1 MCKFRKLQ
9 AHEIDVRVG
18 QGIATPN
25 WSGVSL
31 LLYKNARVDMDIL
44 DEVVGSE
51 NWQRKHEVINGNLY
65 CHVGIYS
72 KDKNEWVWKSDCGT
86 ESNTEKEKGEASDAF
101 KRACV
106 NWGIGRELYTA
117 PKDMLVSCELNEKK
131 QPKDKKLKFFV
142 ATIEYDGNKI
152 SALVI
157 VNQNGNEL
165 YRYPKN
171 SKAGNDSNNVK
182 PIERKPKNEPKTDD
196 KPQSV
201 KPITRS
207 ELIGFY
213 ELESLEKTIAW
224 LEGRVGKELAN
235 FNEEENEWARAVLDK
250 KKQERDAEKRV
261 QGTLK
266 KIDDKDIPFPMG
278 E

>member
-213 ELESLEKTIAW
+213 ELESPKKTIAW
-224 LEGRVGKELAN
+224 LEDRVGKELAN
-235 FNEEENEWARAVLDK
+235 FNEEENAWARAVLDK
-250 KKQERDAEKRV
+250 KKQERDAEKRDK
-261 QGTLK
+261 GLHR
-266 KIDDKDIPFPMG
+266 IDDADIPFPMG
-278 E
+278 D

>member
-18 QGIATPN
+18 QGIATAN

-44 DEVVGSE
+44 DEVVGAE

-142 ATIEYDGNKI
+142 DTIEYDGNKI

-213 ELESLEKTIAW
+213 ELESPEKTIAW

-235 FNEEENEWARAVLDK
+235 FNEEENAWARAVLDK
-250 KKQERDAEKRV
+250 KKQERAAEKRDK
-261 QGTLK
+261 GLHR
-266 KIDDKDIPFPMG
+266 IDDADIPFPMG
-278 E
+278 D

>member
-9 AHEIDVRVG
+9 AHEIDVRIG
-18 QGIATPN
+18 QAISTTK

-44 DEVVGSE
+44 DEVVGAE

-117 PKDMLVSCELNEKK
+117 PKDMLISCELNEKK
-131 QPKDKKLKFFV
+131 QPADKKLKFFV
-142 ATIEYDGNKI
+142 SEIDYDGGKI
-152 SALVI
+152 SHIVI
-157 VNQNGNEL
+157 VNQNGEEL
-165 YRYPKN
+165 YKYPKGGKVTTTQN
-171 SKAGNDSNNVK
+171 KPSTAPKTNDNIHAVK
-182 PIERKPKNEPKTDD
+182 PL
-196 KPQSV
+196 
-201 KPITRS
+201 TRATLLT
-207 ELIGFY
+207 EYGMENPEVTAIA
-213 ELESLEKTIAW
+213 LENKF
-224 LEGRVGKELAN
+224 GKELRN
-235 FNEEENEWARAVLDK
+235 FTTEEIKQARAILDR
-250 KKQERDAEKRV
+250 KKQERDAAKRV
-261 QGTLK
+261 QSNLSR
-266 KIDDKDIPFPMG
+266 IDDADLPFSMG
-278 E
+278 G

>member
-18 QGIATPN
+18 QGISTTS

-72 KDKNEWVWKSDCGT
+72 ADKKEWVWKSDCGT

-142 ATIEYDGNKI
+142 DTIEYDGNKI
-152 SALVI
+152 SKLVI
-157 VNQNGNEL
+157 VNQNGEEL
-165 YRYPKN
+165 YKYPKN
-171 SKAGNDSNNVK
+171 GNVK
-182 PIERKPKNEPKTDD
+182 PFPNQPKNTA
-196 KPQSV
+196 KPNENAPLV
-201 KPITRS
+201 KPITMS
-207 ELIGFY
+207 ELIAEYG
-213 ELESLEKTIAW
+213 LETPQKTVAW
-224 LEGRVGKELAN
+224 LEGRYGKELRN
-235 FNEEENEWARAVLDK
+235 FTAEETKSARAILDK
-250 KKQERDAEKRV
+250 KKAEREAEKREK
-261 QGTLK
+261 GLRM
-266 KIDDKDIPFPMG
+266 IDDQDIPFSMG
-278 E
+278 D

>member
-18 QGIATPN
+18 QGISTPN
-25 WSGVSL
+25 WQGVSL

-72 KDKNEWVWKSDCGT
+72 ADKKEWVWKSDCGT

-117 PKDMLVSCELNEKK
+117 PKDMYVSCELNEKK
-131 QPKDKKLKFFV
+131 QPKDKKLKFYV
-142 ATIEYDGNKI
+142 HSIAYDGNKI

-171 SKAGNDSNNVK
+171 SNAGNDSNNVK

-213 ELESLEKTIAW
+213 ELESPEKTIAW

-235 FNEEENEWARAVLDK
+235 FDEEENEWARAVLDK
-250 KKQERDAEKRV
+250 KKQERDAEKRDK
-261 QGTLK
+261 GLRR
-266 KIDDKDIPFPMG
+266 IDDKDIPFPMG
-278 E
+278 D

>member
-9 AHEIDVRVG
+9 AHEIDVRIG
-18 QGIATPN
+18 QAISTEK

-44 DEVVGSE
+44 DEVVGAE

-117 PKDMLVSCELNEKK
+117 PKNMLIPCELNERK

-142 ATIEYDGNKI
+142 DDIDYDGPKI
-152 SALVI
+152 CYIKI
-157 VNQNGNEL
+157 VNQNGDEL
-165 YRYPKN
+165 YKYGHPNRPK
-171 SKAGNDSNNVK
+171 
-182 PIERKPKNEPKTDD
+182 PHDD
-196 KPQSV
+196 VPSV
-201 KPITRS
+201 KPLTRATLLT
-207 ELIGFY
+207 EYDVENPEETAIA
-213 ELESLEKTIAW
+213 LEAKF
-224 LEGRVGKELAN
+224 GKQLKD
-235 FNEEENEWARAVLDK
+235 FTEEETKRARAMLDK
-250 KKQERDAEKRV
+250 KKAEREAQKR
-261 QGTLK
+261 L
-266 KIDDKDIPFPMG
+266 IDDADIPFPMG
-278 E
+278 D

>member
-18 QGIATPN
+18 QGIATAN

-44 DEVVGSE
+44 DEVVGAE

-142 ATIEYDGNKI
+142 DTIEYDGNKI

-182 PIERKPKNEPKTDD
+182 PIERKPKNESKTDD
-196 KPQSV
+196 KSQSV

-213 ELESLEKTIAW
+213 ELESPDETIQWFERKA
-224 LEGRVGKELAN
+224 GKSLAE
-235 FNEEENEWARAVLDK
+235 FDAEETAAARAILDK
-250 KKQERDAEKRV
+250 KKQERDAEKRDK
-261 QGTLK
+261 GLHR
-266 KIDDKDIPFPMG
+266 IDDADIPFPMG
-278 E
+278 D

>member
-44 DEVVGSE
+44 DEVVGAE

-142 ATIEYDGNKI
+142 DTIEYDGNKI
-152 SALVI
+152 SKIVI
-157 VNQNGNEL
+157 VNQNGEEL
-165 YRYPKN
+165 YKFPKG
-171 SKAGNDSNNVK
+171 GNKPPQNKPSTAPKTHDNVPAVK
-182 PIERKPKNEPKTDD
+182 PLTRATLLAEYGVKNPEETA
-196 KPQSV
+196 V
-201 KPITRS
+201 
-207 ELIGFY
+207 
-213 ELESLEKTIAW
+213 W
-224 LEGRVGKELAN
+224 LEGRFGKELKN
-235 FNEEENEWARAVLDK
+235 FTAEETKQARELLEK
-250 KKQERDAEKRV
+250 KKAEKEAQKRM
-261 QGTLK
+261 
-266 KIDDKDIPFPMG
+266 IDDADIPFPM
-278 E
+278 ED

>member
-72 KDKNEWVWKSDCGT
+72 KDKKEWVWKSDCGT

-213 ELESLEKTIAW
+213 ELESPEKTIAW

-235 FNEEENEWARAVLDK
+235 FNEEENAWARAVLDK
-250 KKQERDAEKRV
+250 KKQERDAEKRDK
-261 QGTLK
+261 GLHR
-266 KIDDKDIPFPMG
+266 IDDADIPFPMG
-278 E
+278 D

>member
-1 MCKFRKLQ
+1 
-9 AHEIDVRVG
+9 
-18 QGIATPN
+18 
-25 WSGVSL
+25 
-31 LLYKNARVDMDIL
+31 MDIL

-142 ATIEYDGNKI
+142 DTIEYDGNKI
-152 SALVI
+152 SKLVI
-157 VNQNGNEL
+157 VNQNGEEL
-165 YRYPKN
+165 YKYPK
-171 SKAGNDSNNVK
+171 SGNVK
-182 PIERKPKNEPKTDD
+182 PFPNKLSTAPKTNDNV
-196 KPQSV
+196 PSV
-201 KPITRS
+201 KPLTRATLLT
-207 ELIGFY
+207 EYGVANP
-213 ELESLEKTIAW
+213 EETAKALESKF
-224 LEGRVGKELAN
+224 GKELKQFTA
-235 FNEEENEWARAVLDK
+235 EETMQARAMLENKKAEREAK
-250 KKQERDAEKRV
+250 KKR
-261 QGTLK
+261 L
-266 KIDDKDIPFPMG
+266 IDDADIPFPMG
-278 E
+278 D

>member
-44 DEVVGSE
+44 DEVVGAE

-196 KPQSV
+196 KPHSV

-213 ELESLEKTIAW
+213 ELESPKKTIAW
-224 LEGRVGKELAN
+224 LEDRVGKELAN
-235 FNEEENEWARAVLDK
+235 FNEEENEWARAVLDN
-250 KKQERDAEKRV
+250 KKQERDAEKRDK
-261 QGTLK
+261 GLHR
-266 KIDDKDIPFPMG
+266 IDDADIPFPMG
-278 E
+278 D

>member
-9 AHEIDVRVG
+9 AHEIDVRIG
-18 QGIATPN
+18 QAIATAK

-44 DEVVGSE
+44 DEVVGAE

-117 PKDMLVSCELNEKK
+117 PKDMLISCDLNEKK
-131 QPKDKKLKFFV
+131 QPADKKLKFFV
-142 ATIEYDGNKI
+142 DAIEYEGSKI
-152 SALVI
+152 SHIVI
-157 VNQNGNEL
+157 VNQNGEEL
-165 YRYPKN
+165 YRYPKGG
-171 SKAGNDSNNVK
+171 KNVTPQNK
-182 PIERKPKNEPKTDD
+182 PSTAPKTDN
-196 KPQSV
+196 KPKLV
-201 KPITRS
+201 KPLTRS
-207 ELIGFY
+207 ELIAEYG
-213 ELESLEKTIAW
+213 LENPEKTVVW
-224 LEGRVGKELAN
+224 LEGRFGKDFQD
-235 FNEEENEWARAVLDK
+235 FNGEETMKARAILDK
-250 KKQERDAEKRV
+250 KKAEREAEKRA
-261 QGTLK
+261 QSNLNR
-266 KIDDKDIPFPMG
+266 IDDADLPFSMG
-278 E
+278 G

>member
-9 AHEIDVRVG
+9 AHEIDVRIG
-18 QGIATPN
+18 QAISTAK

-44 DEVVGSE
+44 DEVVGAE

-117 PKDMLVSCELNEKK
+117 PKNMLISCELNEKK
-131 QPKDKKLKFFV
+131 QPADKKLKFFV
-142 ATIEYDGNKI
+142 EDIDYDGPKI
-152 SALVI
+152 CYIKI
-157 VNQNGNEL
+157 VNQNGDEL
-165 YRYPKN
+165 YRYGHPNRPKTT
-171 SKAGNDSNNVK
+171 
-182 PIERKPKNEPKTDD
+182 PNEPSTALKSHDNE
-196 KPQSV
+196 KSV
-201 KPITRS
+201 KPITMS
-207 ELIGFY
+207 ELISIYG
-213 ELESLEKTIAW
+213 LETPQKTVAW
-224 LEGRVGKELAN
+224 LEGKFGKELAS
-235 FNEEENEWARAVLDK
+235 FTAEETTQARAILDK
-250 KKQERDAEKRV
+250 KKAEREAEKRV
-261 QGTLK
+261 QSNLSR
-266 KIDDKDIPFPMG
+266 IDEADLPFSIG
-278 E
+278 G

>member
-44 DEVVGSE
+44 DEVVGAE

-86 ESNTEKEKGEASDAF
+86 ESSTEKEKGEASDAF

-142 ATIEYDGNKI
+142 TTIEYDGNKI

-213 ELESLEKTIAW
+213 ELESPKKTIAW
-224 LEGRVGKELAN
+224 LEDRVGKELAN
-235 FNEEENEWARAVLDK
+235 FNEEENAWARAVLDK

>member
-213 ELESLEKTIAW
+213 ELESPEKTIAW

-235 FNEEENEWARAVLDK
+235 FNEEENAWARAVLDK
-250 KKQERDAEKRV
+250 KKQERDAEKRDK
-261 QGTLK
+261 GLHR
-266 KIDDKDIPFPMG
+266 IDDADIPFPMG
-278 E
+278 D